1 MDGNIILLRQVVSD
15 WIVDGRLSS
24 QAFRPFSGDRLSTY
38 DGDMIS
44 PEETYRH
51 YTEVLC
57 NKSAGVFGITCNE
70 VEGQNLGIIED
81 RVPYRE
87 HISVNF
93 QGVGSGGRRSKSRKL
108 ASCAEYRGCLY
119 KPD

>member
-1 MDGNIILLRQVVSD
+1 MDGDTILLRHVVSD

-24 QAFRPFSGDRLSTY
+24 QAFRPFSGDSLSTY

-44 PEETYRH
+44 PEEAYRH

-57 NKSAGVFGITCNE
+57 NRSVGVYGITCDE
-70 VEGQNLGIIED
+70 VKEQNLGIIED
-81 RVPYRE
+81 RVPYKE
-87 HISVNF
+87 HISVDF
-93 QGVGSGGRRSKSRKL
+93 RGVGSNGRKSKSRKL
-108 ASCAEYRGCLY
+108 ASYAKDRGHLY